1 MPYTY
6 RPPSP
11 GLPSA
16 AAAPAADFGDLR
28 GLDPFLLGIDVSA
41 LSGFRNALSM
51 GNREHDF
58 ENCTLSFTAAYLDPS
73 TVVFNDSLD
82 NPQSQTSSLLALRAY
97 EGLEHG
103 APNLLRNAGA
113 SIGDENTDSAFP
125 SAQRLNVLSPNC
137 HLSAAGH

>member
-16 AAAPAADFGDLR
+16 AAPAAVVFRDLR
-28 GLDPFLLGIDVSA
+28 GLDPFLLGIVVSG
-41 LSGFRNALSM
+41 LSGFRKALSM
-51 GNREHDF
+51 GNREYDF
-58 ENCTLSFTAAYLDPS
+58 ENCPFSFAAAYLDPS

-82 NPQSQTSSLLALRAY
+82 NPQSKTSSLLALRAY

-113 SIGDENTDSAFP
+113 SI
-125 SAQRLNVLSPNC
+125 
-137 HLSAAGH
+137 